1 MVCATG
7 ATRALLNFRGTTGG
21 ADAGGGVSVR
31 AHGDTN
37 QTAPRGE
44 LVHVPPTIVAKRSV
58 RLLTRARKQLW
69 LSGLGGT
76 AGEPS
81 PLE

>member
-7 ATRALLNFRGTTGG
+7 ATRALLNFRGTPGG

-44 LVHVPPTIVAKRSV
+44 LVHVPPTITPVQLFVA
-58 RLLTRARKQLW
+58 RA
-69 LSGLGGT
+69 SEHGS
-76 AGEPS
+76 AGARPTS
-81 PLE
+81 